1 MFDFDKAKVSHTQNM
16 GDLVIC
22 DFCNSDGKESTGGV
36 IIGSSAVCGK
46 CCEKNNYY
54 DAEYENAHEID
65 LVFSQD
71 KTFQE
76 NVLKYR
82 KQHSGTSD
90 GIIQIL
96 TWDD

>member
-1 MFDFDKAKVSHTQNM
+1 MFDFDKAKVSYTQNM

-36 IIGSSAVCGK
+36 IIGSNAVCGK

-54 DAEYENAHEID
+54 DAEYENADEID

-76 NVLKYR
+76 NVLEYR
-82 KQHSGTSD
+82 KQHTGTSD
-90 GIIQIL
+90 GIIKIL